1 MSHPNNEIEVIIEI
15 AMNAA
20 PVKYELDKDSGLLY
34 VDRFMNVAMQYPANY
49 GYVPNTLAQDGDP
62 LDALV
67 ICQHPLIPGCILKG
81 RIIGALLMEDESGID
96 EKLIVLPSIKADP
109 FYSNIHDIAELNE
122 VTKQKI
128 KHFFEHYKDLEKN
141 KWVKVQNWIGSK
153 EAEKLLAKYTTIK
166 IN

>member
-1 MSHPNNEIEVIIEI
+1 MSHSNKEIEVIIEI
-15 AMNAA
+15 AMNSA
-20 PVKYELDKDSGLLY
+20 PVKYELDKEKGLLY
-34 VDRFMNVAMQYPANY
+34 VDRFMNVAMHYPANY
-49 GYVPNTLAQDGDP
+49 GYIPNTLAQDGDS

-67 ICQHPLIPGCILKG
+67 ICQQPLIPGCILKG
-81 RIIGALLMEDESGID
+81 RVIGALLMEDESGID

-122 VTKQKI
+122 ITKQKI

-141 KWVKVQNWIGSK
+141 KWVKVQNWIGAE